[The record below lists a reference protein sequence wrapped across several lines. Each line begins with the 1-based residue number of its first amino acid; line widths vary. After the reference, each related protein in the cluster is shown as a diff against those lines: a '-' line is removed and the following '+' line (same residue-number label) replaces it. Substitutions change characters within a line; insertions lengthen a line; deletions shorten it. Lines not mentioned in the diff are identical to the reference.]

1 MKVTKELLNGLITE
15 VKQELKEDFY
25 DDQKDYIV
33 KGEEIMQD
41 IEPMIDEFLT
51 ELMKQCGN
59 KINEDYWFASELF
72 ATIQRKTKDTLG
84 LS

>member
-1 MKVTKELLNGLITE
+1 MKVTKELLKSLITE

-33 KGEEIMQD
+33 KGEEIMQE
-41 IEPMIDEFLT
+41 IEPKIDEFLT
-51 ELMKQCGN
+51 DLMREYGN
-59 KINEDYWFASELF
+59 KASEDYWFSSELF
-72 ATIQRKTKDTLG
+72 ATIQRKTKDVLG